1 MKLFHD
7 PISAN
12 CYKVRLL
19 LAHLGRHCEEVLV
32 SVTGERPAE
41 LLELSPTGRVPFL
54 VLDDGRGLPESDA
67 ILIHLAR
74 GTALLPEDSYERSL
88 ALGWLFFEQ
97 NLHEPFI
104 ATRRF
109 WTAHA
114 KDPSQR
120 AAQLPFWLERGTETL
135 TVMERHLQEH
145 DWFAAARFTIAD
157 IALYGYT
164 HVAHEGGFDLAP
176 FGALRAWL
184 DRVAAQ
190 PGHVSMS

>member
-19 LAHLGRHCEEVLV
+19 LAHLGRHCDEVLV
-32 SVTGERPAE
+32 SITGERPAE

-54 VLDDGRGLPESDA
+54 VLDDGRGLPESAA

-74 GTALLPEDSYERSL
+74 GTAFLPEDTYDRSL

-109 WTAHA
+109 WTRYA
-114 KDPSQR
+114 KDPSAR
-120 AAQLPFWLERGTETL
+120 ADQLAFWLERGTETL
-135 TVMERHLQEH
+135 GVMDEHLKANE
-145 DWFAAARFTIAD
+145 WFAAGRFTIAD

-176 FGALRAWL
+176 FEALNAWL
-184 DRVAAQ
+184 ARVAAQ
-190 PGHVSMS
+190 PGHVPMS